1 MACSMPWSPTQAFP
15 HPLANIQS
23 TNADA
28 NMTNFVSYAL
38 VEMMTWQGL
47 GDVINRFR
55 EKSLGL
61 EPVSLMWAPGM
72 ASRLRIPYTYCW
84 YVGNNTPKR
93 GINILYADLTDVS
106 TT

>member
-1 MACSMPWSPTQAFP
+1 MPWSPTQAFP

-23 TNADA
+23 SNADTSI
-28 NMTNFVSYAL
+28 TNFMSYAL

-55 EKSLGL
+55 EKSLNL

-84 YVGNNTPKR
+84 YVLSLVNVALASLN
-93 GINILYADLTDVS
+93 
-106 TT
+106 